1 MPENVSFS
9 ADLQS
14 IVQCHVPHTDEDAI
28 LQHVLRESLQEHKEV
43 KSIRDQNLRLIRNQL
58 DQTMNLQEVLADGA
72 CLFRA
77 FVRSL
82 AEVTGQRYTCEDA
95 RRICV
100 ENIRQSPELFSRYS
114 RFSDLDHAE
123 RYLNNNM
130 SLSDTYGDELCLH
143 SLASA
148 LKVSIRVF
156 TPQYGIQHFNAAEPI
171 AVSIAYNGRDHY
183 DATLRRHIPNG
194 LPAIPSPV
202 VSLTDPP

>member
-43 KSIRDQNLRLIRNQL
+43 MSIRDQNLRLIRNQL

-100 ENIRQSPELFSRYS
+100 ENIRQFSRYS

-123 RYLNNNM
+123 RYLNNM
-130 SLSDTYGDELCLH
+130 STPMAMNCVCTLLQ
-143 SLASA
+143 A
-148 LKVSIRVF
+148 L
-156 TPQYGIQHFNAAEPI
+156 
-171 AVSIAYNGRDHY
+171 
-183 DATLRRHIPNG
+183 
-194 LPAIPSPV
+194 
-202 VSLTDPP
+202 